1 MSSTTTVPSTI
12 QLRPSRL
19 VGLLAAAIALAAAV
33 TWAVTVLAVDSSTD
47 DVQSAPSA
55 AVTPQ
60 QIAAAHAEA
69 TAAAG
74 LSDSALDLIDG
85 SVGSAVGGAGA
96 FTPRRG
102 LRYSPLRYPPQ
113 WPVSTQAPPSSPRR
127 GDQRTRSD
135 GPVNAGP
142 GRSAA
147 GATAGQRPMAVR
159 IGP

>member
-96 FTPRRG
+96 FTPPQG
-102 LRYSPLRYPPQ
+102 APVLTAALPTAVAGIDAGAAFIPPQ
-113 WPVSTQAPPSSPRR
+113 
-127 GDQRTRSD
+127 G
-135 GPVNAGP
+135 
-142 GRSAA
+142 
-147 GATAGQRPMAVR
+147 
-159 IGP
+159 